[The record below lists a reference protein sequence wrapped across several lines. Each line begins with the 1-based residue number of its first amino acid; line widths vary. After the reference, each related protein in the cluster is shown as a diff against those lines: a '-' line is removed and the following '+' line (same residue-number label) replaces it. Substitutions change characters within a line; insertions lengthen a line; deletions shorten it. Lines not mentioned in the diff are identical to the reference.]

1 VALSTGSSGP
11 PLVLG
16 LSGPPA
22 RRVTRPFLLLGD
34 RDDAAAGAELVL
46 AAAPG
51 GTLELRYRDG
61 VAAGL
66 RVGPSAIYEIP
77 VRFVAV
83 GTGLPPTPEIER
95 ALDLRL
101 AQANGVWEPYGRRF
115 KRGPIVRLES
125 CRGLLLIR
133 GRAAG
138 ADGQGRPS
146 RCGVLLDGKEVSVPV
161 SWKNDGAPMTPKATA
176 RALTEK
182 IGRTFQVDAFGGLLA
197 GDRDAVVLRVRHRDG
212 TPAGVERLAEGNDV
226 AQAVTPL
233 PADAGAG
240 VEAAPSGEL
249 LSLDELAVLAAGRGT
264 PADGFD
270 VFVVSSLRS
279 FQARP
284 AYKVYPDGL
293 FPASLSGSA
302 LVSWSIL
309 DGSGTYPY
317 GLARV
322 AGELLLRRGCGPAR
336 ATRCSPSR
344 CRRPAG
350 RAPTSGCRP
359 RRDSGLP
366 NVDAGWRAKNDD
378 RDKGREPRIENQES
392 RSKNQEQR
400 IEKPER
406 EARYDAGPG
415 YLLLIAVIFVG
426 VAHGSPQ
433 ELWSPEALVVSF
445 GGAII
450 ATFAG
455 LSMQELREAAQAL
468 RIAFTVAVYDY
479 EKLIADFVAYAGISR
494 KDGLLGLE
502 KVISNISDGFMSR
515 ASRWRS
521 TAWSPTWWK
530 SAWRSRWPAWMSAT
544 RGRGRPTTRWRR
556 TRRPSA

>member
-1 VALSTGSSGP
+1 MRGTLSAVLLCAALLQGCSRKEETPVSIPSPAPAPAAPSALAAARVTLIDAQDRPLREARLAGLADSAFDAQGKLREEAVASSPDRLRVVVEDPFPGAPASVALSTGSSGP

-34 RDDAAAGAELVL
+34 RDDAAAGAGLVL

-51 GTLELRYRDG
+51 GTLELRYREG

-125 CRGLLLIR
+125 CRGLFLIR

-146 RCGVLLDGKEVSVPV
+146 RCGILLDGKEVSVPV

-176 RALTEK
+176 RVLSEK
-182 IGRTFQVDAFGGLLA
+182 IGRTFQVDAFGSLLA
-197 GDRDAVVLRVRHRDG
+197 GDRDAVVLRVRRRDG
-212 TPAGVERLAEGNDV
+212 TPASVERLAEGNDV

-233 PADAGAG
+233 STEAGAG

-249 LSLDELAVLAAGRGT
+249 LSLDELAILAAGRGT

-293 FPASLSGSA
+293 FPPSLSGSA

-322 AGELLLRRGCGPAR
+322 AGELLL
-336 ATRCSPSR
+336 
-344 CRRPAG
+344 PAG
-350 RAPTSGCRP
+350 LRP
-359 RRDSGLP
+359 GPGDTLFSEPLSEASGL
-366 NVDAGWRAKNDD
+366 
-378 RDKGREPRIENQES
+378 S
-392 RSKNQEQR
+392 
-400 IEKPER
+400 
-406 EARYDAGPG
+406 
-415 YLLLIAVIFVG
+415 
-426 VAHGSPQ
+426 AHKR
-433 ELWSPEALVVSF
+433 V
-445 GGAII
+445 
-450 ATFAG
+450 T
-455 LSMQELREAAQAL
+455 AAMGL
-468 RIAFTVAVYDY
+468 RIA
-479 EKLIADFVAYAGISR
+479 E
-494 KDGLLGLE
+494 
-502 KVISNISDGFMSR
+502 
-515 ASRWRS
+515 
-521 TAWSPTWWK
+521 
-530 SAWRSRWPAWMSAT
+530 
-544 RGRGRPTTRWRR
+544 RGRGLEGKK
-556 TRRPSA
+556 